1 MNELGGCLTA
11 LMKGTVYVFS
21 IIIGAVILF
30 MLGLSALGAVFW
42 YLNFLL
48 QFDALGVLL
57 GLMAPFILLAS
68 GVYYLHWRYTRNDT
82 EPAS

>member
-21 IIIGAVILF
+21 IVIGAVIIVV
-30 MLGLSALGAVFW
+30 LGIAVLGGIYQ
-42 YLNFLL
+42 YLMFLL

-57 GLMAPFILLAS
+57 GLLAPFILLFS
-68 GVYYLHWRYTRNDT
+68 GLYYLSWWASRNDQ
-82 EPAS
+82 EKSS